1 MSALAAP
8 GPRLQLRL
16 ATALA
21 SLWLGVWSGW
31 ISDARADISPDTR
44 WADPAHVKLGVDFPG
59 DGYHADWELFRCECG
74 DLLVRSELNVP
85 GEVEAGETLLVGGR
99 AVLSRGFAQ
108 EPELGSSL
116 DAPALMMQL
125 ALRLLER
132 AEPGGPAKVTE
143 ARAIDVLEETSA
155 IQLESYSASGGFQAP
170 WALKGSIEPAGESRR
185 RFDLSFEFTVGAGSE
200 VQRGTMRLKGVADFD
215 LLEFPLA
222 GSAPLAKWTLS
233 WRGEDEPAELAA
245 KKPET
250 LDDLRALLRNQ

>member
-1 MSALAAP
+1 MPVLACLWLAA
-8 GPRLQLRL
+8 
-16 ATALA
+16 A
-21 SLWLGVWSGW
+21 SGGVP
-31 ISDARADISPDTR
+31 DASAGISPETR
-44 WADPAHVKLGVDFPG
+44 WADPSHVKLGVEFPG
-59 DGYHADWELFRCECG
+59 EGYHADWELFRCECG

-108 EPELGSSL
+108 EPELGASL

-132 AEPGGPAKVTE
+132 AEPGGPIKVTE
-143 ARAIDVLEETSA
+143 ARTIDVLEETSP
-155 IQLESYSASGGFQAP
+155 IELESYSASGAFQAP
-170 WALKGSIEPAGESRR
+170 WALKGSIEPDGESRR
-185 RFDLSFEFTVGAGSE
+185 RFDLRFEFTVGAGSE

-215 LLEFPLA
+215 QLEFPLV
-222 GSAPLAKWTLS
+222 GSASLEKWTLS
-233 WRGEDEPAELAA
+233 WRGENEPPELAA